1 MHESKKKRGGKEEM
15 CRLRENEVE
24 YNVFTVQSER
34 RVGRY
39 LRGKEEVVGRG

>member
-1 MHESKKKRGGKEEM
+1 M